1 MTPQIYDNAR
11 TNMDNVVHDILNTKD
26 KLYNTN
32 YDDTLSLFEQNGH
45 FYWHVAL
52 DAKKLGVSWKPN
64 AEDNQI
70 KEFFEIITNHET
82 IRELIQYIDENFK

>member
-52 DAKKLGVSWKPN
+52 DMNKLGLVWTP
-64 AEDNQI
+64 DNREAT
-70 KEFFEIITNHET
+70 KKFFEEIISNNA